1 MLWLL
6 GVGLAQAEL
15 PPPDYRDA
23 VLGSVEAQADAMIQ
37 SGDLDGA
44 LRFIQ
49 DFRSQIDSD
58 ARLVYE
64 EGLIRRLQGDLAG
77 AERCYREAVGQD
89 PELFF
94 AWYDLGEL
102 LLQTGDLTG
111 AEEALNKAFE
121 QSAHHPQ
128 GWVAPMRLAELAAQ
142 QGDAAS
148 FDAWLKEAVHRGF
161 RFATIAGTPAW
172 KVYFSDP
179 SLREV
184 IERLATVYGEEQ
196 VLDTLRDSGAQPG

>member
-1 MLWLL
+1 MIWLL
-6 GVGLAQAEL
+6 GVGFALAEL

-37 SGDLDGA
+37 AGDLEGA
-44 LRFIQ
+44 LRMVQ
-49 DFRSQIDSD
+49 GFRTRVASD
-58 ARLVYE
+58 ARLAYE
-64 EGLIRRLQGDLAG
+64 EGLIHRLLGDLPQ
-77 AERCYREAVGQD
+77 AELCYREAVEQD
-89 PELFF
+89 PTLFF

-102 LLQTGDLTG
+102 LLQNGDMEGADQALTR
-111 AEEALNKAFE
+111 AFE

-142 QGDAAS
+142 QGDVAS
-148 FDAWLKEAVHRGF
+148 FDLWLKEAVRRGF

-172 KVYFSDP
+172 KVYFYDP

-196 VLDTLRDSGAQPG
+196 VLDTLR

>member
-1 MLWLL
+1 MIWLL

-37 SGDLDGA
+37 AGDLGGA
-44 LRFIQ
+44 LRLVQ
-49 DFRSQIDSD
+49 DFRTQVASD
-58 ARLVYE
+58 ARLAYE
-64 EGLIRRLQGDLAG
+64 EGLIRRLQGDSTG
-77 AERCYREAVGQD
+77 AERCYRVAVEQD
-89 PELFF
+89 PTLFF

-102 LLQTGDLTG
+102 LLQTGDLLG
-111 AEEALNKAFE
+111 AEQALTQAYE

-142 QGDAAS
+142 KGDAAA
-148 FDAWLKEAVHRGF
+148 FDIWLKEAVRRGF

-172 KVYFSDP
+172 QGYFSDP

-196 VLDTLRDSGAQPG
+196 VLDTLR

>member
-1 MLWLL
+1 MIWLL
-6 GVGLAQAEL
+6 GVSLARAEL

-37 SGDLDGA
+37 AGDLPGA
-44 LRFIQ
+44 LRLVQ
-49 DFRSQIDSD
+49 EFRAQVASD
-58 ARLVYE
+58 ARLTYE

-77 AERCYREAVGQD
+77 AERCYREAVAQD

-102 LLQTGDLTG
+102 LLQNSDLEG
-111 AEEALNKAFE
+111 AEQALTKAFE
-121 QSAHHPQ
+121 QSEHHPQ

-142 QGDAAS
+142 RGDAQA
-148 FDAWLKEAVHRGF
+148 FDSWLKEAVRRGF
-161 RFATIAGTPAW
+161 RFATVAGTPAW
-172 KVYFSDP
+172 KGYFEDP

-196 VLDTLRDSGAQPG
+196 VLDTLR